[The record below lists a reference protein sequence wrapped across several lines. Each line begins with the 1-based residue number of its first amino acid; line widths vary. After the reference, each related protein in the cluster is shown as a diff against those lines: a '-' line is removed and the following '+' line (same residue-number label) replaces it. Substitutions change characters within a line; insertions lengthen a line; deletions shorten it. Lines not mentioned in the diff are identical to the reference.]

1 MCRTVPAQIIRP
13 DRCAHSAGWRRDSK
27 SCDRRISKY
36 THFYAHQIAQHGQ
49 FDEDGARKH
58 LRPTIVVAGDPQK
71 LAIAWF
77 GWVTLQPRMS
87 VGKRLKNRVR
97 HAVNI
102 VTHDFEYGRH
112 LVRGNK
118 VSTDMSWTRPE
129 LPPVVL
135 VHGFLGTRGTMLPL
149 TRRFQNDGRVVF
161 SYAYGTFNLA
171 SIRRSAESLTAQLRT
186 ICEQLEVERVDL
198 VGYSMGGLIG
208 LHSIKFLQ
216 GHRYVRNLVM
226 MGSPLRGT
234 WAGLAGVATVL
245 GALSPSVWQ
254 VLPGSPFLED
264 LLAAPVPAGVRMR
277 QIHAA
282 SDALC
287 PPPGPV
293 EGVAARDYIMLAGG
307 HSSLVVAEHFYLAC
321 RDFLD
326 ADVDAGHDAEL
337 ANARAGQDQLEYMFE
352 PGSASSGLRL
362 VANGDFGHDA
372 AE

>member
-1 MCRTVPAQIIRP
+1 
-13 DRCAHSAGWRRDSK
+13 
-27 SCDRRISKY
+27 
-36 THFYAHQIAQHGQ
+36 
-49 FDEDGARKH
+49 
-58 LRPTIVVAGDPQK
+58 
-71 LAIAWF
+71 
-77 GWVTLQPRMS
+77 MS

-97 HAVNI
+97 RAVSI
-102 VTHDFEYGRH
+102 VTDDFEYGRH

-135 VHGFLGTRGTMLPL
+135 VHGFMGTRGTMLPL
-149 TRRFQNDGRVVF
+149 TRRFQADGRVVF

-171 SIRRSAESLTAQLRT
+171 SIRRSAENLTTHLRT
-186 ICEQLEVERVDL
+186 ICEELEVDRVDL
-198 VGYSMGGLIG
+198 VGYSMGGLIS

-234 WAGLAGVATVL
+234 WAGLAGVATV
-245 GALSPSVWQ
+245 GAFSPSVWQ

-264 LLAAPVPAGVRMR
+264 LLAAPAPATVRMR

-287 PPPGPV
+287 PPPGPI
-293 EGVAARDYIMLAGG
+293 EGVAPRDYIMLAGG
-307 HSSLVVAEHFYLAC
+307 HSSLVVAEHFYVAC

-326 ADVDAGHDAEL
+326 AAEPNAAAPEQVANTDHEL
-337 ANARAGQDQLEYMFE
+337 AGVEYMFE
-352 PGSASSGLRL
+352 PAAAELRL
-362 VANGDFGHDA
+362 VANGVFDHDA